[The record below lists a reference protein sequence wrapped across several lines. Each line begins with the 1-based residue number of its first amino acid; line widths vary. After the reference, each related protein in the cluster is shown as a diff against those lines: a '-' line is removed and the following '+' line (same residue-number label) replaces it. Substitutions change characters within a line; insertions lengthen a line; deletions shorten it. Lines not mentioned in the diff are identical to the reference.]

1 MCDLLMKSGVQAA
14 DWLVIA
20 KQLKLTTQMLA
31 GAFLKAWKESDYA
44 RPSWKKLAK
53 ALKAIGGGWYENA
66 SQQAEKNAGTYVC
79 TIVSRKRAHGQS
91 TLHVCQRGGWALF

>member
-1 MCDLLMKSGVQAA
+1 MVTEDSMCDLLMKSGVQAA

-31 GAFLKAWKESDYA
+31 GAFLKAWKESDYTT
-44 RPSWKKLAK
+44 PSWKRLAK

-66 SQQAEKNAGTYVC
+66 SQQAEKNAGMYV
-79 TIVSRKRAHGQS
+79 IFKVLPG
-91 TLHVCQRGGWALF
+91 

>member
-1 MCDLLMKSGVQAA
+1 MCGLLIKSGVQTA

-44 RPSWKKLAK
+44 RPSWEKLAK
-53 ALKAIGGGWYENA
+53 ALRAIGGGWYENA
-66 SQQAEKNAGTYVC
+66 SQQAENFAGMYVC
-79 TIVSRKRAHGQS
+79 NFHSFARIDDIYVIVYVQYIA
-91 TLHVCQRGGWALF
+91 A